1 MNERN
6 RKEADD
12 VRIIEEMYD
21 AYAADLYRYLFFLTH
36 DAALSEDLLSETFV
50 RAIGALSA
58 FRGESSEKTWLFGIA
73 RNVWLS
79 QLKKSNRISRDEPLA
94 GCLSVSAEEIAE
106 NRALI
111 DRIKTL
117 MNTRSETERTIF
129 WMRADGYAY
138 AQIAARC
145 NIHEN
150 TARVLFSRVKRWLTD
165 MLSKE
170 ELL

>member
-1 MNERN
+1 MQ
-6 RKEADD
+6 
-12 VRIIEEMYD
+12 VIEGLYD
-21 AYAADLYRYLFFLTH
+21 AYAGDLYRYLLFLTH

-50 RAIGALSA
+50 RAIGALSV

-79 QLKKSNRISRDEPLA
+79 QLKKSKRLSGDEPLA
-94 GCLSVSAEEIAE
+94 DCLSVSVEEIAE
-106 NRALI
+106 NRALL

-117 MNTRSETERTIF
+117 MSTRSETERTIF

-138 AQIAARC
+138 AQIAAQC

-150 TARVLFSRVKRWLTD
+150 TARVLFSRVKRWLID

-170 ELL
+170 GFL